1 MKTIKKLSA
10 ILLAVAACAAWPA
23 MAQTNTPPGTNAKV
37 APRPRIPRYNGT
49 ITGVDSTNMILSLK
63 ARTGQPDNKLKI
75 THDTKIRKD
84 GQPAQFSDAAEGLHV
99 NASYKKEDDGTWTAL
114 TVNIVTKPP
123 VRRAPPA
130 GSTTNTPQ

>member
-99 NASYKKEDDGTWTAL
+99 NASYKKEEVYTQRSKTHAIRFLQITAA
-114 TVNIVTKPP
+114 K
-123 VRRAPPA
+123 A
-130 GSTTNTPQ
+130 STRGQML